1 MNSPKTVTYPVK
13 FEEQEDGSW
22 MALCRDLRPDGEHAF
37 LTDGDSL
44 EDARV
49 NAADALDEIL
59 YQYTK
64 KGISMPPP
72 SKSKEDEELITSKC
86 DDEEYENDTKHVSVE
101 DYNTLQ
107 AAIEKESY
115 ADGDEACEQVAA
127 KARIEELE
135 AEIAKLQKEQ
145 DKRQKETD
153 ALVLELRQYVE
164 RYRNANTRAIE
175 AEMEFAEFVRTGV
188 LKRTAIGY
196 EPALS
201 REHIDET
208 VFMCKIRANKMA
220 EALHKYKYQK
230 NNAYANDKDRETA
243 ETEYMTTLQLFNDSF
258 SAL

>member
-22 MALCRDLRPDGEHAF
+22 MALCRDLRPEGEHAF

-49 NAADALDEIL
+49 NAADALDEVH
-59 YQYTK
+59 YQYTS
-64 KGISMPPP
+64 KGIIMPPVSEP
-72 SKSKEDEELITSKC
+72 KEDEELITSKC
-86 DDEEYENDTKHVSVE
+86 DADEENDTK
-101 DYNTLQ
+101 L
-107 AAIEKESY
+107 EK
-115 ADGDEACEQVAA
+115 
-127 KARIEELE
+127 LE
-135 AEIAKLQKEQ
+135 AEISKLQKEQ

-164 RYRNANTRAIE
+164 RYRNASTRAIA
-175 AEMEFAEFVRTGV
+175 AEMKFAEFVRQGV
-188 LKRTAIGY
+188 LKMTPNGH
-196 EPALS
+196 EPVLT

-208 VFMCKIRANKMA
+208 VFMCKLRANRMA

-230 NNAYANDKDRETA
+230 NNAYANDKNREDA
-243 ETEYMTTLQLFNDSF
+243 ETEYMTALQLFNDSF